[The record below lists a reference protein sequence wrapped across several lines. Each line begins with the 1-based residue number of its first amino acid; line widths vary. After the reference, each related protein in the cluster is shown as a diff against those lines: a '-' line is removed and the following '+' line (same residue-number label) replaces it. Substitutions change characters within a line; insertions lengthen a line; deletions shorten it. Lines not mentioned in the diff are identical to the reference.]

1 MRRMPYSLAGLE
13 IQTSFKQANSK
24 QQMAFRSRWADFQT
38 VKLHRNA
45 ALQESA
51 VRKIPNLKLAK
62 QAVRK

>member
-24 QQMAFRSRWADFQT
+24 QQMAFRGRWANLRTDE
-38 VKLHRNA
+38 LYGDA
-45 ALQESA
+45 ALQDIA

-62 QAVRK
+62 